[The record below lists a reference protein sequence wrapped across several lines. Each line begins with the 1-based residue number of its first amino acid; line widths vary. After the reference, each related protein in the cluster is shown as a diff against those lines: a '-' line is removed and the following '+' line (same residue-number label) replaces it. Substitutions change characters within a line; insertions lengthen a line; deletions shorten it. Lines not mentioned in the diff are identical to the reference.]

1 MFKNKREELKE
12 GVRRYLNREAS
23 LFWFFFNFFHENVI
37 KRHIWPPYLTQFP
50 HYTRFYVPNFMFQYM
65 VGSSNHKST
74 VVRLIKYHIQSL
86 IMKISCYIPC
96 LMILTPILPQNG
108 LNHGWIKV
116 IMVQLPSH
124 YFIHID
130 NKLNMLLSKFKHIF
144 LIRYVQKP

>member
-1 MFKNKREELKE
+1 MNFTNRVKNDLLTPGLGPKWGLNDHNNPQVCSKTNVKSWRKVSE
-12 GVRRYLNREAS
+12 GILTERHHY
-23 LFWFFFNFFHENVI
+23 FDFFFNFFHENVI

-108 LNHGWIKV
+108 LNHG
-116 IMVQLPSH
+116 
-124 YFIHID
+124 
-130 NKLNMLLSKFKHIF
+130 
-144 LIRYVQKP
+144 